1 MLVDVEDSLLLVVDV
16 QQRLA
21 PAVAGHRAIEAEVA
35 RLIRSA
41 RRLGVPILASEQY
54 PEGLGP
60 TVPGLAALLQPEERI
75 AKRAFSCA
83 DEPDF
88 MAALTAT
95 RRGQV
100 VICGMEAHVCLLQ
113 TAVELAEA
121 RYGVFAV
128 ADATGSRDPANREA
142 ALRRMAGL
150 GIEIVTA
157 EMVLFEW
164 LRRSDHEAFRDVHA
178 TIREGVGREGGVR

>member
-1 MLVDVEDSLLLVVDV
+1 MLVDLEDSLLLVVDV

-21 PAVAGHRAIEAEVA
+21 PAVAGHQAVEAQVA
-35 RLIRSA
+35 RLIRGA

-60 TVPGLAALLQPEERI
+60 TVPALAELLRPEERI

-83 DEPDF
+83 GEPAF
-88 MAALTAT
+88 MEALA
-95 RRGQV
+95 RAGRGQV

-113 TAVELAEA
+113 TAIGLAEA
-121 RYGVFAV
+121 RYRVFAV
-128 ADATGSRDPANREA
+128 ADAMGSRDPADREI
-142 ALRRMAGL
+142 ALQRMAGL
-150 GIEIVTA
+150 GIEPVTS

-164 LRRSDHEAFRDVHA
+164 LGRSDHEAFRDLHGM
-178 TIREGVGREGGVR
+178 IK